1 MKKLL
6 ILLAVLGLA
15 APPPAL
21 AQQAITAKVVSVCGN
36 QTYPAGSSQAV
47 TQDTTGAS
55 CGSGG
60 GGGGSNA
67 SVGANGSSGPT
78 SSTQIGS
85 VDGSGNLQPASAT
98 NPIPIT
104 GTISTTV
111 GGFAPNGNTA
121 PLAVSTTSADVALPA
136 GTVQAVTN
144 NGATDVRF
152 RVTIGAGTAV
162 LTDQVLK
169 AGITTAVTVGS
180 NTHLSAI
187 TASGTSSLVIA
198 GGTGIL
204 TGYGVSPPVTNQ
216 SVNVAEVNGVTTL
229 TGAGATG
236 TGSQR
241 NTVAQDTTTI
251 AGSAPGTAGSSSAN
265 VVSVQGIASGTPLP
279 ASQSGTWNV
288 GTVTTVTNP
297 VGVKGADGS
306 TIASTSNAVPTAS
319 APLTQVATGA
329 LAANLVVSAGAGNLW
344 SFDVAA
350 DTTLSAAPWWIFVFN
365 NTSAPADGAVTPA
378 KCYALPA
385 GATSFTGGFPAGVAF
400 STGITIGVSSTGCF
414 SKTASTHAFI
424 SADVR

>member
-6 ILLAVLGLA
+6 ILLAVIGLA
-15 APPPAL
+15 APVPAL
-21 AQQAITAKVVSVCGN
+21 AQQAVTAKVVATCGN
-36 QTYPAGSSQAV
+36 QSYPAGSSQAV

-55 CGSGG
+55 CSSGG
-60 GGGGSNA
+60 GGGNA
-67 SVGANGSSGPT
+67 SVGPNGSPGPAD
-78 SSTQIGS
+78 STQIGS
-85 VDGSGNLQPASAT
+85 VDGSGNLQPASAA

-104 GTISTTV
+104 GTITTTV
-111 GGFAPNGNTA
+111 GGFANNGNTA
-121 PLAVSTTSADVALPA
+121 ALAVSTTSADVALPA
-136 GTVQAVTN
+136 GTVVAVTN

-152 RVTIGAGTAV
+152 RVTIGAGTSV

-169 AGITTAVTVGS
+169 AGITTAVTVGT

-187 TASGTSSLVIA
+187 TASSTSSLVLA
-198 GGTGIL
+198 GGTGLL
-204 TGYGVSPPVTNQ
+204 TGYGVSPQVTNQ
-216 SVNVAEVNGVTTL
+216 SVNVAQVNGVTTL

-251 AGSAPGTAGSSSAN
+251 AGSAPGTAGTPSTN
-265 VVSVQGIASGTPLP
+265 VVSVQGVASGTALP

-288 GTVTTVTNP
+288 GTVTTITNP

-306 TIASTSNAVPTAS
+306 TIASTSNAVPTAG
-319 APLTQVATGA
+319 APLTSVQTSA
-329 LAANLVVSAGAGNLW
+329 LAANQIVSASATNLW

-350 DTTLSAAPWWIFVFN
+350 DSTLSAAPWWIMIYN
-365 NTSAPADGAVTPA
+365 NTSAPADGAVTPT

-385 GATSFTGGFPAGVAF
+385 GATTFSGGFPAGVAF
-400 STGITIGVSSTGCF
+400 STGVVIGVSTTGCF

-424 SADVR
+424 SGDVR